1 MPRKKLAPCPLETKE
16 QQALVDTLRIY
27 GVECFSVPN
36 GAIIGGR
43 NRFAQLKKLKREGM
57 LSGAPDL
64 VLMDR
69 LPDGRPIAVELKRQ
83 KGSVVSDAQRV
94 VLLQLVACGWAVVL
108 AKGASDALGQLKKLG
123 VKRLQKLSE
132 RSIRTV

>member
-1 MPRKKLAPCPLETKE
+1 MRKKQTPCPLETKE
-16 QQALVDTLRIY
+16 QQALVDILRLC

-69 LPDGRPIAVELKRQ
+69 LPDGRPVAVEMKRK
-83 KGSVVSDAQRV
+83 KGSVISDEQRV
-94 VLLQLVACGWAVVL
+94 VLLQLVGCGWAVVL
-108 AKGASDALGQLKKLG
+108 AKGAGDASDAPATGPGGASRRQPP
-123 VKRLQKLSE
+123 
-132 RSIRTV
+132 

>member
-1 MPRKKLAPCPLETKE
+1 M
-16 QQALVDTLRIY
+16 LVDTLRLCGI
-27 GVECFSVPN
+27 ECFSVPN

-69 LPDGRPIAVELKRQ
+69 LPDGRPVAVEMKRK
-83 KGSVVSDAQRV
+83 KGSVISDAQRV
-94 VLLQLVACGWAVVL
+94 VLLQLVGCGWAVVL
-108 AKGASDALGQLKKLG
+108 AKGAGDALGQLKKLG
-123 VKRLQKLSE
+123 LKRLQKLRDSV
-132 RSIRTV
+132 IRAV